1 MKINEETILKLASL
15 SKLKFEKKEMDL
27 ITNDMQKMIDFIQT
41 LDEINTDGVEP
52 LIHMTEG
59 YNNWREDEVK
69 EMLDQKEV
77 MQNRLGFLENEKSAL
92 LEEVTK
98 SQVRREIF
106 GKKLTEVKKQL
117 RNEQMTKNDDN
128 LVIRA
133 RQR

>member
-41 LDEINTDGVEP
+41 LDEINTDGVKP

-69 EMLDQKEV
+69 E
-77 MQNRLGFLENEKSAL
+77 NIRS
-92 LEEVTK
+92 
-98 SQVRREIF
+98 
-106 GKKLTEVKKQL
+106 KKL
-117 RNEQMTKNDDN
+117 
-128 LVIRA
+128 
-133 RQR
+133 